1 MMDPGRR
8 AEKNILVKS
17 VRAVVGLAGAYVFL
31 TYVFLF
37 LGLLQLDPVL
47 NLAES
52 RMQTFLL
59 WLIFALACGFGL
71 FTAFSG
77 TVKVSRFWHWFL
89 VMFGLTSLL
98 QIVPGKG
105 GLRPELYLDWPQWTV
120 AAVYVRP
127 GFQFIK
133 LVVLL
138 IHVGLSLGVAWGIHS
153 GCPRLFRWQTPRIS
167 S

>member
-8 AEKNILVKS
+8 AENFLIKS
-17 VRAVVGLAGAYVFL
+17 VRAVVGFAGAYVFL

-52 RMQTFLL
+52 RMQSFLL

-77 TVKVSRFWHWFL
+77 TIKVSRFWLWFL
-89 VMFGLTSLL
+89 IVFGLTSLL
-98 QIVPGKG
+98 QIVPVNG
-105 GLRPELYLDWPQWTV
+105 GLRVELNQIWPQWTV
-120 AAVYVRP
+120 AALYVRAE
-127 GFQFIK
+127 ISMVK

-138 IHVGLSLGVAWGIHS
+138 IHVGLSLGLSWCVHS
-153 GCPRLFRWQTPRIS
+153 GGPRLFRWQTPRIS